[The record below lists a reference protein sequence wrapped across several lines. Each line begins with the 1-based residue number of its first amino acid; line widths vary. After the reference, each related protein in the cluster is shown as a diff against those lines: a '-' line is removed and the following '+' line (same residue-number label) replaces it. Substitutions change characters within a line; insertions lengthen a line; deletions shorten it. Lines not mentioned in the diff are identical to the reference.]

1 MSSRYINREVFSNT
15 DDMYDNIFDKR
26 KVNFVQQF
34 NTANLIYPTP
44 SQIAT
49 LNVSTEIWKIGDRY
63 WKYAS
68 KHYNNPE
75 LWWVIAWFNQK
86 PSEGDLKIGDKVLVP
101 GPVEKV
107 LEYYGY

>member
-34 NTANLIYPTP
+34 NTANLIYPTA

-68 KHYNNPE
+68 KQSKKY
-75 LWWVIAWFNQK
+75 
-86 PSEGDLKIGDKVLVP
+86 
-101 GPVEKV
+101 
-107 LEYYGY
+107 